1 MQQSGSMIISFLR
14 KKICSTA
21 NRANVK
27 FFNKSKKKVKWKIT
41 YCSCYGQDDLEGF
54 QFYQGRLFPADQ

>member
-27 FFNKSKKKVKWKIT
+27 FFNGSKKMLNEKLHLLVVMARVI
-41 YCSCYGQDDLEGF
+41 
-54 QFYQGRLFPADQ
+54 